1 MKLTDITDIAVSGL
15 IAQRARM
22 ATTASNVANAHTTRT
37 ASGGAYRRR
46 DPVFRTEPVGGP
58 FAGRL
63 ERALQRVEVDRVAL
77 DTRAPITRFD
87 PGHPDADADGYVAL
101 PRVNVVEELSNM
113 MSAARSYESNLII
126 LRKVREMAQ
135 AAMQIGQ

>member
-1 MKLTDITDIAVSGL
+1 MKLGDITDIAVSGL
-15 IAQRARM
+15 VAQRARM
-22 ATTASNVANAHTTRT
+22 AATASNVANAQTTHTD
-37 ASGGAYRRR
+37 SGGVYRRR

-63 ERALQRVEVDRVAL
+63 ERALHRVEVERVVL
-77 DTRAPITRFD
+77 DARPPITRFE
-87 PGHPDADADGYVAL
+87 PGHPDADADGYVSL

-126 LRKVREMAQ
+126 LRKVSEMKE
-135 AAMQIGQ
+135 AAMQIGR